1 MKRNRSFFGL
11 VFVALILMA
20 SCKKSDPVDLTTLQ
34 TYHSVAIPLVSA
46 EIDVADML
54 AADTGDVISTGGS
67 GELFLAYTS
76 PDVNITAGEI
86 ITIPDESFSVQIA
99 PAAAA
104 GIGSLPS
111 FSANASFQD
120 TSTSAFTFPNNEE
133 LTSIDFSQGIL
144 TISITNSLSHDV
156 SLTITI
162 PSLQNSGVIYSD
174 NLSAAANNT
183 AITQANLSNYIMDLT
198 QGSLGFNELLIY
210 LDGTV
215 SGSGAPIN
223 VADQVTLDFSLNGMD
238 FDVIYGDLK
247 YQQFDLDAEEIT
259 FNIFQNSS
267 SAIDFQLTNP
277 EIKLTIENSFGFS
290 ALIGMDSMY
299 YEDLSGTFIDNILYD
314 SSSSG
319 NLAAA
324 PFYFP
329 IISKPSSQGSST
341 TTVISMNAN
350 NSSIDQLINATPKQM
365 ISSPLVAINTDTTIV
380 NDNYVLNSSELNMS
394 TEITLPLEGYAGG
407 WMMGDTL
414 PFDFK
419 VDELFSSE
427 TSINEA
433 VIKFVTTNGWPVEVG
448 FTLQLLDSSQNILSS
463 IADEEMIIE
472 SGVLD
477 ANGKVVTPTV
487 KPTELFCDSNCVN
500 NLNQTKYVIISVE
513 ANTSDYTNQQAVK
526 IYEDYKLGISMAL
539 LVSGRM
545 F

>member
-1 MKRNRSFFGL
+1 MKKNKSYVVLAFL
-11 VFVALILMA
+11 AFVLIA
-20 SCKKSDPVDLTTLQ
+20 SCKKNEQIDLSNLQ

-46 EIDVADML
+46 EIDVEDML
-54 AADTGDVISTGGS
+54 EADTGDVISTGSS

-86 ITIPDESFSVQIA
+86 ISIPDENFSVQVA
-99 PAAAA
+99 PAA

-120 TSTSAFTFPNNEE
+120 TSTSAFTFSNNEE
-133 LTSIDFSQGIL
+133 LSSIDFSQGIL
-144 TISITNSLSHDV
+144 TIEITNSLGHDI

-198 QGSLGFNELLIY
+198 QGSLGYNELLIY
-210 LDGTV
+210 LDVTIN
-215 SGSGAPIN
+215 GSGAPIN
-223 VADQVTLDFSLNGMD
+223 VADQVTIDFSLNGMD
-238 FDVIYGDLK
+238 FDAIYGDLK
-247 YQQFDLDAEEIT
+247 YQQFDLDAEEII

-277 EIKLTIENSFGFS
+277 EIKLTIDNSFGFA

-299 YEDLSGTFIDNILYD
+299 YEDLSGSFIDNILYD

-319 NLAAA
+319 NLVAA

-329 IISKPSSQGSST
+329 IISKPSSQGATT

-350 NSSIDQLINATPKQM
+350 NSSIDELINATPKQM

-414 PFDFK
+414 PFDFT

-433 VIKFVTTNGWPVEVG
+433 VIKFVTTNGWY
-448 FTLQLLDSSQNILSS
+448 QLKLDLRYNFWI
-463 IADEEMIIE
+463 
-472 SGVLD
+472 VR
-477 ANGKVVTPTV
+477 
-487 KPTELFCDSNCVN
+487 
-500 NLNQTKYVIISVE
+500 
-513 ANTSDYTNQQAVK
+513 K
-526 IYEDYKLGISMAL
+526 I
-539 LVSGRM
+539 

>member
-1 MKRNRSFFGL
+1 MKRSRSFVGL
-11 VFVALILMA
+11 IFLALIFVA
-20 SCKKSDPVDLTTLQ
+20 SCKKSEQIDLTTLQ
-34 TYHSVAIPLVSA
+34 TYHNVAIPLVSA

-54 AADTGDVISTGGS
+54 EADTGDVISTGGS

-76 PDVNITAGEI
+76 PDVNINAGEI
-86 ITIPDESFSVQIA
+86 ISVPDESFSVQIA

-162 PSLQNSGVIYSD
+162 PSLQNAGVIYSD
-174 NLSAAANNT
+174 NLTAAANNT

-198 QGSLGFNELLIY
+198 QGGLGFNELLIY
-210 LDGTV
+210 LDVNVT
-215 SGSGAPIN
+215 GSGAPIN
-223 VADQVTLDFSLNGMD
+223 VADQVTIDFSLNGMD

-247 YQQFDLDAEEIT
+247 HQQFDLDAEEIA

-277 EIKLTIENSFGFS
+277 EIKLTIDNSFGFS

-299 YEDLSGTFIDNILYD
+299 YEDLSGSFIDNILYD

-329 IISKPSSQGSST
+329 IIPKPNSQGATT

-365 ISSPLVAINTDTTIV
+365 VSSPIVAINADTTVV
-380 NDNYVLNSSELNMS
+380 NSNYVLSSSELNMS
-394 TEITLPLEGYAGG
+394 TEITLPLEGFAGG

-448 FTLQLLDSSQNILSS
+448 FTLLLLDSSQNILTS
-463 IADEEMIIE
+463 IANQEMIIE